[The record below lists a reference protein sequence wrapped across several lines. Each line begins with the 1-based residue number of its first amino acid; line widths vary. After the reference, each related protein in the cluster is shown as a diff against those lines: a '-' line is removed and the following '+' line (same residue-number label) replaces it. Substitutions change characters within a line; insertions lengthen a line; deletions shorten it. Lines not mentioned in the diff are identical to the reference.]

1 MVEPE
6 RPRIANPNCVWW
18 FQVTQEISWWIFM
31 NFPMFIYSPGL
42 EQVGTWTHIYIY
54 MTTYIYIYMNIWPDM
69 AGTNQST
76 CGHLFWTTSPISQ
89 SSKQAKVRSVAPWS
103 VFPQENPH
111 GTEALCG
118 YFFVKNPRAARI
130 DGLSSWKS
138 TWKFNLGIVYSMLLS
153 YHLVNHPPECIEWH
167 WSIWQNVINTNHSGR
182 GQHCDGQHL
191 IFHWYEGWTP
201 R

>member
-18 FQVTQEISWWIFM
+18 FQVTQEISWWNFM

-42 EQVGTWTHIYIY
+42 EQVGTWTH
-54 MTTYIYIYMNIWPDM
+54 TYIYIYDHIYIYIYEYMTRYGRNEPVDTWTSFLNDLPD
-69 AGTNQST
+69 
-76 CGHLFWTTSPISQ
+76 LPV
-89 SSKQAKVRSVAPWS
+89 VRSVAPWS

-130 DGLSSWKS
+130 VGLSSWKS